1 MGNLVCFDT
10 NPLDPETY
18 KTDREACL
26 NAVIREGAQAIIN
39 QVLTAL
45 TLKSTADGVF
55 AELPEPVT
63 PLPREKA
70 IPKPREPTKWEL
82 FAKKKGIT
90 DKPRD
95 GKLVY
100 DEEKQEWVPKWGY
113 KGKNKEVENQW
124 LVEIDDTKKTEDG
137 EEVNPR
143 KLSREER
150 KRNIKLNER
159 QQKKNAQRSD
169 AALGAKKAG
178 VEKRRK

>member
-1 MGNLVCFDT
+1 MIFN
-10 NPLDPETY
+10 
-18 KTDREACL
+18 R
-26 NAVIREGAQAIIN
+26 
-39 QVLTAL
+39 
-45 TLKSTADGVF
+45 
-55 AELPEPVT
+55 
-63 PLPREKA
+63 
-70 IPKPREPTKWEL
+70 EL

-137 EEVNPR
+137 DEVNPR
-143 KLSREER
+143 KLSRDER

-159 QQKKNAQRSD
+159 QQKKNAQKSD
-169 AALGAKKAG
+169 AALGAKKGG